1 MNIYLSPHE
10 PPDKS
15 YVWVQNVAALNGIV
29 ADSEARTI
37 ICDMFLA
44 QFTYEEIPKV
54 LQHVYKKMRT
64 GCELSIVEP
73 DLNFISRYVLKNGVD
88 QDYLSQTVF
97 VGTAIKSVPDMET
110 IVLGLPPNMQVMH
123 RGFYEES
130 CKSLLKIRRSA

>member
-15 YVWVQNVAALNGIV
+15 HVWVQNIAALNGLV

-54 LQHVYKKMRT
+54 LQHLYTKMRM
-64 GCELSIVEP
+64 GCELTIIEP
-73 DLNFISRYVLKNGVD
+73 DLNFISRYVIRNGVD

-97 VGTAIKSVPDMET
+97 VGTAIKSVPDMEK
-110 IVLGLPPNMQVMH
+110 IVLGLPTNMQVMH
-123 RGFYEES
+123 RGFDEAS
-130 CKSLLKIRRSA
+130 CRSLVKIKRSA